1 MKFNKTAIG
10 AFSAALIGEASA
22 TGACPASI
30 EAVSAADP
38 LTKLVACTKA
48 PTTTPANE
56 SAYNALATTCLSSLS
71 SAAGDAFPANTGT
84 SAVCYACYLDFAK
97 AMVTAGV
104 GSWASGS
111 FVAVG
116 DSLNLKCSAL
126 TTAAGKETCFK
137 ESRILAAL
145 NDFQTCAGYSL
156 IYPASGDMEHRRELY
171 RAETFSLLVRNAF
184 NANTDITGRVE
195 DVINGDVLAPAT
207 GVELMT
213 EVCFAQMHEHLSEY
227 AQTGDAAVVNNC
239 GSTAPTVAGCY
250 NTTIMVETKARFAK
264 CAGFEADKFYA
275 ACTADQLTALGGSYD
290 GYGMLIDTVIANW
303 NVTTPAK
310 AFDWTVGNVT
320 SVIANSAGA
329 DCAVCFTELA
339 GDIKTNIEGAMAAS
353 PLVGNQDLID
363 KYLASCDDSSA
374 DSCLVVLGADAL
386 TNYQQCAGA
395 ALNRGAFV
403 ASTTTTT
410 TTLAP
415 STSSEGSGETS
426 SEGPSVD
433 SSTTKSA
440 GYIAPMAGVVLLAI
454 SLVL

>member
-10 AFSAALIGEASA
+10 AFSAAIIGEASA

-48 PTTTPANE
+48 PTTNPGTE
-56 SAYNALATTCLSSLS
+56 TAYNALATTCLSPLS

-104 GSWASGS
+104 GSWTTV
-111 FVAVG
+111 FVPAT
-116 DSLNLKCSAL
+116 DSLNLKCNAL

-195 DVINGDVLAPAT
+195 KVIDGDSEAPAT

-227 AQTGDAAVVNNC
+227 AQTGDAAVINNC
-239 GSTAPTVAGCY
+239 GSTAPTVDGCY
-250 NTTIMVETKARFAK
+250 NTTIMVEAKARFAK

-275 ACTADQLTALGGSYD
+275 ACTADQLTALHGSYD
-290 GYGMLIDTVIANW
+290 GYGMLIDAVIANH
-303 NVTTPAK
+303 NVTTPAG
-310 AFDWTVGNVT
+310 AFDWAVGNIT
-320 SVIANSAGA
+320 EVIAESAGA

-339 GDIKTNIEGAMAAS
+339 SDIKTNIVDARAAS
-353 PLVGNQDLID
+353 PLVGNNDLID
-363 KYLASCDDSSA
+363 KYLASCDDASA

-395 ALNRGAFV
+395 ALNRGAFT
-403 ASTTTTT
+403 ASTTTAAPTT
-410 TTLAP
+410 TASTEAP
-415 STSSEGSGETS
+415 VETTT
-426 SEGPSVD
+426 EAPTAAPE
-433 SSTTKSA
+433 TTKSA
-440 GYIAPMAGVVLLAI
+440 GFIAPMAGVVLLAI